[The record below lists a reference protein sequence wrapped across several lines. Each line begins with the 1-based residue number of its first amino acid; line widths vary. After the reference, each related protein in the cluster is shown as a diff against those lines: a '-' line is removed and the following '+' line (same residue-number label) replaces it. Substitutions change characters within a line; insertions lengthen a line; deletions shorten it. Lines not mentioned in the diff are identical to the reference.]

1 MDKWEGTCLNKA
13 WVCQGFWGQ
22 VVSRCHSTGESVG
35 HGCNLPGGTLCAKGP
50 REEKN
55 QNLLGNVMNP
65 GLKSSTAVEGM
76 CMQPWLTGWR
86 TWDAWFLPKF
96 WLAKGR
102 QTQLLPRSAQGEGSL
117 ADEPHLLPFIKN
129 SIHSMWFSAVRHIR
143 KQVLTSTWKVAQ
155 VYAAEDIWAPKLL
168 QRDFSKMPG
177 WFIPINF
184 NKRQLNEHLFITA

>member
-143 KQVLTSTWKVAQ
+143 KQVL
-155 VYAAEDIWAPKLL
+155 EKLL
-168 QRDFSKMPG
+168 RSMLLKISG
-177 WFIPINF
+177 
-184 NKRQLNEHLFITA
+184 HLSCFREIFQKCQDDSFLLISIRGS